1 MDHVVKIKKGLDIQL
16 EGIPSPKT
24 SNTPDSQLYA
34 IIPDDF
40 VGLTPKVIVK
50 PGEKVLT
57 GSPVIHDKTHPNI
70 VVASPV
76 SGEIVTIERGERRKV
91 IKITIKPDASQQAL
105 EFGRFDLEN
114 MDSSE
119 IKDLLLKSGIF
130 AFIKQR
136 PYDTAPRDIFVTAFD
151 SAPLAPDYAFI
162 LKEEK
167 QHFETGLKALNKLTS
182 GKVYVGISQRQPI
195 DVKNATSVIFD
206 GPHPAGNV
214 GIQINHRR
222 HSMDDERSRRTLHR
236 KTIRQRHR
244 RLFSHSRRYRLRNRR
259 PALRTHP
266 YRRIHRFHHTRYGKS
281 GRIRTTLYQR
291 KCIDGG

>member
-16 EGIPSPKT
+16 EGIPSPKI

-70 VVASPV
+70 VVTSPV

-114 MDSSE
+114 
-119 IKDLLLKSGIF
+119 
-130 AFIKQR
+130 
-136 PYDTAPRDIFVTAFD
+136 
-151 SAPLAPDYAFI
+151 
-162 LKEEK
+162 
-167 QHFETGLKALNKLTS
+167 
-182 GKVYVGISQRQPI
+182 
-195 DVKNATSVIFD
+195 
-206 GPHPAGNV
+206 
-214 GIQINHRR
+214 
-222 HSMDDERSRRTLHR
+222 
-236 KTIRQRHR
+236 
-244 RLFSHSRRYRLRNRR
+244 
-259 PALRTHP
+259 
-266 YRRIHRFHHTRYGKS
+266 
-281 GRIRTTLYQR
+281 
-291 KCIDGG
+291 